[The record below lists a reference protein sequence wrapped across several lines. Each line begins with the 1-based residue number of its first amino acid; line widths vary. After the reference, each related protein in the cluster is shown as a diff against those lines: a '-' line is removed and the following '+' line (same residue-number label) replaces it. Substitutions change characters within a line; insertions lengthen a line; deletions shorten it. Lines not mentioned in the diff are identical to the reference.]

1 MHSKV
6 LLSLS
11 VAVACAYAQ
20 PPYYTSIEPTSIE
33 QDLTINRG
41 SAAVW
46 QSLKKL
52 HTRAS
57 LIMITAHPDDEDGGM
72 MTYESRGRGTRVASL
87 TLNRGEG
94 GANVMSPDYFDA
106 LGLVRTM
113 ELLTADRYYGAEQYF
128 TRVADYG
135 FSKTKAETT
144 GKWTHDRVFYDVVRV
159 VRMVRPLVI
168 TSVFVGGLTDGHGNH
183 QTAGALAQEVFK
195 AAGDPN
201 VFPDQIKAGLRP
213 WSPVKDY
220 ARAPGMRRGAGSSL
234 DVNVEIPQG
243 TYDAVLGASY
253 VQISREGLGY
263 QKSQTGGGSIP
274 KAGQM
279 SSAYHRFGS
288 LVPAKEKEESF
299 FDGIDTSLTGIATLA
314 KGGDT
319 ASLTA
324 GLRKI
329 NAAVEDAMAK
339 FTATHPERTA
349 PALATGLKETIQLLS
364 ELDQSN
370 LSAESKYDIRHELE
384 IKRAQFNNALAEA
397 LGLSVTATVAPPVE
411 PDPRFA
417 MFMGDPETMRIAI
430 PGQTFAVK
438 VHVDNQ
444 SSTPVRLERVSVEPY
459 QQKQSWSVTPASTVP
474 TGELSGNKPVE
485 TRFTVK
491 VPEDAAFTRPYFTRP
506 DIEQSYYDIQDER
519 FLNRS
524 LPAYPLAGWA
534 EFSFEGA
541 PIRVGQLVQSVK
553 RVNGPGSVYEPLVVG
568 PAIGVAISPEAGI
581 VPLNSRSFPVTAV
594 IHSNVKGPAKG
605 TIRLELPAGWKF
617 EPAPAEFAT
626 AADGQDQPATFQVTP
641 ANLRQQPYEITA
653 IAEYN
658 GKQYRQ
664 GYEVTGYPGLRPY
677 FLYRPSTHKTS
688 GVDVT
693 VAPNLKVGYVM
704 GSGDDV
710 PASLEH
716 LGIKATFLA
725 PADIAGGDLGKYD
738 VILLGVRTYAA
749 REDLAT
755 YNNRLL
761 DYVKNGGVVIVQYNT
776 PEYDHNYGPYPYEMG
791 RSSEEVTDEA
801 SKVEILNPSNPVFN
815 WPNKITE
822 KDFEGWVEE
831 RGSKWM
837 RSWDPQY
844 EALLETHDEGQ
855 APQKGGL
862 LYAKYGKGIYIY
874 NAYAFYRQLPAG
886 VPGAYRIFANM
897 LSLPRNPQR

>member
-1 MHSKV
+1 MHGKV
-6 LLSLS
+6 LLTLS

-20 PPYYTSIEPTSIE
+20 PPYYTSIKPTSIE

-46 QSLKKL
+46 QSLKRL

-72 MTYESRGRGTRVASL
+72 MTYESRGRGTRVALL

-113 ELLTADRYYGAEQYF
+113 ELLTADRYYGADQYF
-128 TRVADYG
+128 TRVTDYG
-135 FSKTKAETT
+135 FSKTKAESI

-159 VRMVRPLVI
+159 VRVVRPLVI

-213 WSPVKDY
+213 WAPVKDY
-220 ARAPGMRRGAGSSL
+220 ARAPGMRRGNAASL
-234 DVNVEIPQG
+234 AVNVEIPEG
-243 TYDAVLGASY
+243 TYDPVLGASY
-253 VQISREGLGY
+253 VQVSRDGLGY
-263 QKSQTGGGSIP
+263 QKSQNGGGSIP
-274 KAGQM
+274 KAGQV

-288 LVPAKEKEESF
+288 LVPAQEKEEGF
-299 FDGIDTSLTGIATLA
+299 FDGIDTSLAGIATLA

-319 ASLTA
+319 AFLTA

-339 FTATHPERTA
+339 FSATQPERTA
-349 PALATGLKETIQLLS
+349 PALAAGLKETVQLLDA
-364 ELDQSN
+364 LDKSS
-370 LSAESKYDIRHELE
+370 LSAESKYDVRHELE

-397 LGLSVTATVAPPVE
+397 LGLSVNATVAPATE

-417 MFMGDPETMRIAI
+417 MFMGDSETMRIAI

-438 VHVDNQ
+438 VHVVNQ
-444 SSTPVRLERVSVEPY
+444 SSTPVKLERVSVEPY
-459 QQKQSWSVTPASTVP
+459 QQKQRWSVTAASGAP
-474 TGELSGNKPVE
+474 SGEVSGNKPVDV
-485 TRFTVK
+485 RFTVA
-491 VPEDAAFTRPYFTRP
+491 VPEDATFTRPYFTRP
-506 DIEQSYYDIQDER
+506 DIEQSYYDIRDER
-519 FLNRS
+519 FLDQALS
-524 LPAYPLAGWA
+524 SYPLAGWA

-553 RVNGPGSVYEPLVVG
+553 RVNGLGSVYEPLVVG
-568 PAIGVAISPEAGI
+568 PAIGVAISPQAGI
-581 VPLNSRSFPVTAV
+581 VPLDSKSFPVTAV

-605 TIRLELPAGWKF
+605 TIRLEFPAGWSS
-617 EPAPAEFAT
+617 EPASAEFST
-626 AADGQDQPATFQVTP
+626 AADGQDQSATFQVTP
-641 ANLRQQPYEITA
+641 ANLREQSYKITA
-653 IAEYN
+653 IAEYG
-658 GKQYRQ
+658 GKQYSE
-664 GYEVTGYPGLRPY
+664 GYEVTGYTGLRPY
-677 FLYRPSTHKTS
+677 SLYQPSTQRTS
-688 GVDVT
+688 GVDVK

-710 PASLEH
+710 PSSLEH
-716 LGIKATFLA
+716 LGVKVTFLA
-725 PADIAGGDLGKYD
+725 PADIGSGDLGKYD

-749 REDLAT
+749 REDLRT

-791 RSSEEVTDEA
+791 RNPEEVTDEA
-801 SKVEILNPSNPVFN
+801 SKVEILDPSNPVFN
-815 WPNKITE
+815 WPNKITV

-837 RSWDPQY
+837 KSWDPKY
-844 EALLETHDEGQ
+844 EALIETHDEGQ

-862 LYAKYGKGIYIY
+862 LYARYGKGIYIY
-874 NAYAFYRQLPAG
+874 NAYAFYRQLPEG

-897 LSLPRNPQR
+897 LSLPRSPQR